1 MNAAWKQDMAT
12 NLPDFPAE
20 ITRSQVVNTA
30 AAAEFCN
37 YSIPHW
43 RRLYRAGKAPAPVRL
58 SARKYG
64 WRIGDL
70 IDWIQTS
77 RSLPE

>member
-1 MNAAWKQDMAT
+1 VIAAGEQEMAT

-20 ITRSQVVNTA
+20 ITRSRVVDTA

-37 YSIPHW
+37 LSVPHW
-43 RRLYRAGKAPAPVRL
+43 RRLYRAGRVPPPVRL

-64 WRIGDL
+64 WRIGDF
-70 IDWIQTS
+70 IDWVQSKHIVG
-77 RSLPE
+77 E